1 MDEEQQKEKD
11 MELLRKRKKRKGDHR
26 PKRRTIPRTPMLP
39 TEIARRPYDAPPLL
53 QIPDSW
59 PPREQ
64 AELDAFFDHPDDA
77 SPSILLVGALQDVG
91 RYYCYEQRKKVNL
104 NDKTWKQQR
113 TWQRDRVRQRLGGH
127 QPSGYRE
134 LAGHR
139 PNKSRVLHCHQG
151 EEYFVNLDMSHCLVE
166 WKAAAGNH
174 LLIFSNVE
182 VVLKDEAPD
191 EG

>member
-1 MDEEQQKEKD
+1 M
-11 MELLRKRKKRKGDHR
+11 
-26 PKRRTIPRTPMLP
+26 
-39 TEIARRPYDAPPLL
+39 
-53 QIPDSW
+53 
-59 PPREQ
+59 
-64 AELDAFFDHPDDA
+64 
-77 SPSILLVGALQDVG
+77 G